1 MAPNLI
7 YQYYFPFTG
16 PNKDL
21 IEPGERG
28 LPLWAEIGVRSGKNY
43 ADRIDVHH
51 EFNYKTRIGAPNQ
64 NLEACRIF
72 MDPFFD
78 DYDKVLMLDI
88 DTIIPT
94 EHNIFD
100 NEIIDMGMVQDG
112 GPGSPQKWIKET
124 VNKLEDYGG
133 VTFPTSKTYFEK
145 RYLNGGVVLW
155 SKKGRIKAREKFG
168 GLREMFRY
176 RETLQMNEQPYLN
189 LMINKHNM
197 HVTELP
203 PEWNSMNYMWRGG
216 EPKGK
221 IWHFLGTSKRTMK
234 KYHGV

>member
-1 MAPNLI
+1 M
-7 YQYYFPFTG
+7 
-16 PNKDL
+16 
-21 IEPGERG
+21 
-28 LPLWAEIGVRSGKNY
+28 
-43 ADRIDVHH
+43 
-51 EFNYKTRIGAPNQ
+51 
-64 NLEACRIF
+64 
-72 MDPFFD
+72 
-78 DYDKVLMLDI
+78 
-88 DTIIPT
+88 
-94 EHNIFD
+94 
-100 NEIIDMGMVQDG
+100 
-112 GPGSPQKWIKET
+112 
-124 VNKLEDYGG
+124 
-133 VTFPTSKTYFEK
+133 
-145 RYLNGGVVLW
+145 NGGVVLW